1 MTTGLNGYDHDQVQ
15 VQVQDHVQDQVVS
28 RRGHFRSSGINAFR
42 SFANLS
48 LVFSV
53 V

>member
-15 VQVQDHVQDQVVS
+15 VQDQVVS
-28 RRGHFRSSGINAFR
+28 RRGYFWSSGIKAFR
-42 SFANLS
+42 SFVNLS